1 MSSITDV
8 SSPELSLPTT
18 AWQLFRALT
27 SGALMPGLAWK
38 NPAYRRKFLLRSLGT
53 PLSTASYLAR
63 LASLPQLV
71 QILQVQ
77 PGLPCRLH
85 RPWLSINISR
95 EQAANALCWHYEN
108 MLKRLPA
115 ILTNAYLSKAGT
127 ELVMLNG
134 KDEQTYFLRLHANA
148 MQDKE
153 GEATLEFCDA
163 QQTTLAELTFTLCP
177 FEGKSTLYI
186 GGLQGAKAHVPHD
199 LIQSATKAC
208 HGLFPKRLLVEAAM
222 TLGQFLA
229 VDEIRAVSN
238 ETHIYRSV
246 RYRRKKQGK
255 LHADYNSFWESL
267 GAVADSH
274 GDFVLPT
281 VMPRKSMEEIAS
293 KKRAEYRRRYEL
305 LDSLHAQTA
314 GRCQN

>member
-18 AWQLFRALT
+18 ARQLFRALT
-27 SGALMPGLAWK
+27 SGALMPGLAGK
-38 NPAYRRKFLLRSLGT
+38 TRPTAANFAALAGYAAQYRQL
-53 PLSTASYLAR
+53 LAR
-63 LASLPQLV
+63 LASLPQLA

-85 RPWLSINISR
+85 RPRLSINISR

-222 TLGQFLA
+222 TLGA
-229 VDEIRAVSN
+229 I
-238 ETHIYRSV
+238 
-246 RYRRKKQGK
+246 
-255 LHADYNSFWESL
+255 
-267 GAVADSH
+267 H
-274 GDFVLPT
+274 G
-281 VMPRKSMEEIAS
+281 
-293 KKRAEYRRRYEL
+293 
-305 LDSLHAQTA
+305 
-314 GRCQN
+314 GG